1 MVVVVGAVLVV
12 VVLLVVLGIVVG
24 NGTGTGL
31 ARRGGRDISTPSKQA
46 ELSSPTPAILNLN
59 KHKHAEVLFAI
70 LNLFMFSTAALFD
83 TPALPVAVPVSGKR
97 IAGFE

>member
-1 MVVVVGAVLVV
+1 MVVVVGVVLVA

-59 KHKHAEVLFAI
+59 KHKQ
-70 LNLFMFSTAALFD
+70 LNMHKFC
-83 TPALPVAVPVSGKR
+83 LPL
-97 IAGFE
+97 